1 MGSCSFFVKNC
12 QLSRLFFN
20 NQQVNWSLPLARGG
34 GETSTKERTEAA
46 ASPDCS
52 FVALWNMVKENIWQ
66 VLLNFQTTDNTDIDC
81 SGSDRISPRQNKVA
95 QLSDNQQIVADRDKT
110 ITNIIFS
117 DLEMI

>member
-20 NQQVNWSLPLARGG
+20 NQQVNWSLPLAGGG

-46 ASPDCS
+46 ASTYCS

-66 VLLNFQTTDNTDIDC
+66 VLLNFQTTDNTDSDC
-81 SGSDRISPRQNKVA
+81 SGSDRISPRQNKVLSSA
-95 QLSDNQQIVADRDKT
+95 Q
-110 ITNIIFS
+110 
-117 DLEMI
+117 